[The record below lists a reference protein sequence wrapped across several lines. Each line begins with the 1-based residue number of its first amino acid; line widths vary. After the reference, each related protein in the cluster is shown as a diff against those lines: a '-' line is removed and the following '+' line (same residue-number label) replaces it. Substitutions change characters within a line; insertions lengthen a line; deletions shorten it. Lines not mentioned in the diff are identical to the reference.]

1 MKEFKLKTPI
11 EVFDM
16 LNNIEPNNLESC
28 RDVLDY
34 IGWLES
40 HLSTYQMTLDQIKY
54 QIESHN
60 VNVIR

>member
-11 EVFDM
+11 ELYAM
-16 LNNIEPNNLESC
+16 IQKIEPDNIKSC
-28 RDVLDY
+28 SDILDY
-34 IGWLES
+34 VGWLES

-60 VNVIR
+60 VNVTR